1 MSVIKSKF
9 KQNKCNCNSRAY
21 DRYVNQREKS
31 KNNEMYKN

>member
-9 KQNKCNCNSRAY
+9 RQNNEIELAY

-31 KNNEMYKN
+31 KNNEIM